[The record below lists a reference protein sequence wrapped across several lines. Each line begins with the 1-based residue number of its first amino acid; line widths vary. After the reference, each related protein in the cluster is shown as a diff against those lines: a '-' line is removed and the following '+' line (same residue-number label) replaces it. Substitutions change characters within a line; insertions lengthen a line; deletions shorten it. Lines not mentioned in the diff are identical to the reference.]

1 MKLKGF
7 EIRAGAD
14 LEASIG
20 RMADRMDAIEQL
32 LKRPNISPRF
42 LPAAAAVA
50 AGTASPVLLDFG
62 AAPDGRV
69 FDMDLVSIWFKDP
82 WTLINGLT
90 AVDAS
95 SANAAAAN
103 NVSLP
108 AVLNQ
113 TNFVTGFEVTG
124 AGATAGSVIAV
135 TLTGVI
141 GGPLTYELTIPAG
154 AGTSI
159 NPLIVEFP
167 VALPAT
173 GPNVAITLN
182 VPSFGAGNTNAAAVI
197 HGYVTGG
204 TAPGVSAALFVG
216 EPPINTALFN
226 PGDLVALGLA
236 IPGSA
241 SYATR
246 RPTVRNKQHFYALIS
261 GPGLAA
267 LAGNFYGVALASTI
281 PDTPEAMTWL

>member
-1 MKLKGF
+1 MKGID
-7 EIRAGAD
+7 IRVGAE
-14 LEASIG
+14 LEASVG
-20 RMADRMDAIEQL
+20 RLADRMDAIEQL

-42 LPAAAAVA
+42 MTASAVVG
-50 AGTASPVLLDFG
+50 AGTSNPVLLDFG
-62 AAPDGRV
+62 AVPDGRV

-82 WTLINGLT
+82 WTGINGLT

-108 AVLNQ
+108 AVANQ

-124 AGATAGSVIAV
+124 AGATAASVIAV
-135 TLTGVI
+135 TLSGVV
-141 GGPLTYELTIPAG
+141 GGPLTYELAIPAG
-154 AGTSI
+154 ATVGV

-167 VALPAT
+167 VPLPAT
-173 GPNVAITLN
+173 GPNVAISLA
-182 VPSFGAGNTNAAAVI
+182 VPSFGAGNTNAAAAI

-204 TAPGVSAALFVG
+204 TTPGVTAALFVG
-216 EPPINTALFN
+216 QPPVNTAQFN
-226 PGDLVALGLA
+226 PGDLVALGLS

-246 RPTVRNKQHFYALIS
+246 RPTVRNKQHFYGLVS

-267 LAGNFYGVALASTI
+267 LSGNLYGVALASTI

>member
-14 LEASIG
+14 LEVAIG
-20 RMADRMDAIEQL
+20 NLAEKMDAIERL

-42 LPAAAAVA
+42 LPAAAAVQ

-62 AAPDGRV
+62 AVPDGRV
-69 FDMDLVSIWFKDP
+69 FDIDLVSIWFKDP
-82 WTLINGLT
+82 WTGINGTT

-95 SANAAAAN
+95 SNNAAAAN

-108 AVLNQ
+108 AVANQ
-113 TNFVTGFEVTG
+113 TNFVTGFEITG
-124 AGATAGSVIAV
+124 DGATAGSVILV
-135 TLTGVI
+135 TLTGVV
-141 GGPLTYELTIPAG
+141 GGPLDYELTIPAG
-154 AGTSI
+154 AGVAVT
-159 NPLIVEFP
+159 PLIVEFP
-167 VALPAT
+167 VPIPAT

-182 VPSFGAGNTNAAAVI
+182 VPSFGAGNTNAAAAI

-204 TAPGVSAALFVG
+204 TTPGVTAALFVG
-216 EPPINTALFN
+216 EPPINTSQFN
-226 PGDLVALGLA
+226 PGDLVALGL
-236 IPGSA
+236 PVPSSA

-246 RPTVRNKQHFYALIS
+246 RPIVRNRQHFYALVS

-267 LAGNFYGVALASTI
+267 LAGNLFGVVLASTI
-281 PDTPEAMTWL
+281 PDTEEAMTWL